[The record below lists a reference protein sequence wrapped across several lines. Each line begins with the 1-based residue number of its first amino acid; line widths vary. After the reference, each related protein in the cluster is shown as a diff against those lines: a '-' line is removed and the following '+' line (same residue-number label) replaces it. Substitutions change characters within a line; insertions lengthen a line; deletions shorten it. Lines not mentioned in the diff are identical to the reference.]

1 LGEVCHFVDT
11 CAALAGAPPIEV
23 VVVAGPIGEA
33 QGGNDLAL
41 ASRFGDGSLATITYA
56 SGGHGSTAK
65 ERIEVL
71 GGGHTYVI
79 DDFRSLTVDG
89 AGVWSGSQDKGHK
102 ALVSAFARA
111 LDRADDHAVTER
123 SLATSRA
130 TIAALGSVLD
140 GRAAIVEGSES

>member
-1 LGEVCHFVDT
+1 MCHFVDT
-11 CAALAGAPPIEV
+11 CSALAGAPPIEV
-23 VVVAGPIGEA
+23 VAVAGPIGEA

-41 ASRFGDGSLATITYA
+41 ALRFDDGSLATITYA

-65 ERIEVL
+65 ERIEIL

-89 AGVWSGSQDKGHK
+89 TSVWSGSQDKGHK
-102 ALVSAFARA
+102 ALVSAFAGA
-111 LDRADDHAVTER
+111 LDQGDDHTVTER

-130 TIAALGSVLD
+130 TIVALGTVLD
-140 GRAAIVEGSES
+140 GRAARVEGTET